1 MGSDIQLV
9 VEWDHF
15 LRILAVIL
23 DPQAP
28 DEHRLAVAD
37 FVAHDIPDFAG
48 RCERFRREIPGL
60 FPAQVRFAG
69 DSEELESLLPNA
81 DVVVLESLPLPARAV
96 AALKPGAIVQKFGAL
111 TSNIDVEACRR
122 RRIPVLN
129 LPRKVNGAV
138 AEHAFALMIALAREI
153 PRYNGSVTAEQWRER
168 DHPVRPYDQRY
179 TGASNFARLPGLHSL
194 HGARLGI
201 IGLGEVGREIARRA
215 GPFGVS
221 ISYYQRTRLPAAD
234 ELEFGVRYTEL
245 LPLMAESDHI
255 IVQLPL
261 NESTRGIIGR
271 RELEAVKPGV
281 MLIDVARAALIDR
294 EALLWA
300 MESGRLGGLAMDVG
314 YEEPWRS
321 DDPLLRLKDRNVIF
335 MPHTAI
341 AHRDIGLSDLEQL
354 CRKIWLVLDC
364 GRTGRRN

>member
-1 MGSDIQLV
+1 M
-9 VEWDHF
+9 VERDHF

-28 DEHRLAVAD
+28 DEHRQAVAD
-37 FVAHDIPDFAG
+37 FFAHDIPDFGAH
-48 RCERFRREIPGL
+48 CERFRREIPGL

-69 DSEELESLLPNA
+69 DSDELEKLLPGA
-81 DVVVLESLPLPARAV
+81 DIVILESLPLPARAIE
-96 AALKPGAIVQKFGAL
+96 ALKPGAIVQKFGAI

-153 PRYNGSVTAEQWRER
+153 PRYNGVVTAEQWR
-168 DHPVRPYDQRY
+168 DHDRPIRLYDQRY
-179 TGASNFARLPGLHSL
+179 TGASNFARLPDLRSL
-194 HGARLGI
+194 LGAWLGI
-201 IGLGEVGREIARRA
+201 VGFGEVGQEIARRA
-215 GPFGVS
+215 GPFGMS
-221 ISYYQRTRLPAAD
+221 ISYYQRTRLSTSD
-234 ELEFGVRYTEL
+234 ELKLGVRYTEL
-245 LPLMAESDHI
+245 MPLMAESDYI

-271 RELEAVKPGV
+271 KELEVVKPGA
-281 MLIDVARAALIDR
+281 MLVDVARAALIDR

-300 MESGRLGGLAMDVG
+300 VESGRLGGLAMDVG
-314 YEEPWRS
+314 YEEPWRA

-341 AHRDIGLSDLEQL
+341 AHREIGLSDLEQL
-354 CRKIWLVLDC
+354 CRKLWLVLDSR
-364 GRTGRRN
+364 RTGRRN

>member
-1 MGSDIQLV
+1 MAPDIQMV
-9 VEWDHF
+9 VERDHF

-28 DEHRLAVAD
+28 DEHRQAVAD

-60 FPAQVRFAG
+60 FPAHIRFAA
-69 DSEELESLLPNA
+69 DSDELARLLPGA
-81 DVVVLESLPLPARAV
+81 DVVVVESLPLPARAV
-96 AALKPGAIVQKFGAL
+96 DTLKPTAIVQKFGAL

-153 PRYNGSVTAEQWRER
+153 PRYNGVVTAEQWRDR
-168 DHPVRPYDQRY
+168 DHPLRPYDQRY
-179 TGASNFARLPGLHSL
+179 TGGSNFARLPGLNSL
-194 HGARLGI
+194 IGARLGI

-215 GPFGVS
+215 GPFGMSV
-221 ISYYQRTRLPAAD
+221 SYYQRTRLPALD
-234 ELEFGVRYTEL
+234 ELDLGVRYAEL
-245 LPLMAESDHI
+245 LPLMAESDYI

-261 NESTRGIIGR
+261 NDSTRGIIGR
-271 RELEAVKPGV
+271 KELEAVKPGA

-294 EALLWA
+294 DALLWA
-300 MESGRLGGLAMDVG
+300 IESGRLGGLAMDVG
-314 YEEPWRS
+314 YEEPWRP
-321 DDPLLRLKDRNVIF
+321 DDPLLRLSGRNVIF

-341 AHRDIGLSDLEQL
+341 AHREIGLSDLEQL
-354 CRKIWLVLDC
+354 CRKVWLVLDSR
-364 GRTGRRN
+364 RTGRRN